1 MAKKIVVDTDGIS
14 KKTTMEYDAN
24 EQEYII
30 KTEQNID
37 PVKDLAKNQLDLHRP
52 GDLIGNT
59 QKHFQKVG
67 EIPAVLYHELMV
79 KFGTPREN
87 PKAWLRWLQDKDN
100 EAFRTTNGRL
110 I

>member
-37 PVKDLAKNQLDLHRP
+37 PVKDLAKNQLDLHR
-52 GDLIGNT
+52 LVI
-59 QKHFQKVG
+59 
-67 EIPAVLYHELMV
+67 
-79 KFGTPREN
+79 
-87 PKAWLRWLQDKDN
+87 
-100 EAFRTTNGRL
+100 
-110 I
+110 